1 MIELNIDI
9 TKNILFVNLKGVIS
23 DKDIDSGIRTAG
35 TLLPKL
41 QENYSLIMDLSE
53 YKESSIEQAA
63 LFNKIIKNMNAKVK
77 IKKVIRI
84 VRDSKSLIQNF
95 CKMDKLFKMNNVM
108 YVFTMEEA
116 MKFNDGL

>member
-9 TKNILFVNLKGVIS
+9 TKNILLVNLKGVIS

-35 TLLPKL
+35 AFLPKL

-53 YKESSIEQAA
+53 YKESSIDQAA

-77 IKKVIRI
+77 INKVIRV
-84 VRDSKSLIQNF
+84 VRESKSLIQNF
-95 CKMDKLFKMNNVM
+95 RKMDKLFKMNNVM
-108 YVFTMEEA
+108 YVFTMEDA
-116 MKFNDGL
+116 MKFNDGI